1 MPSKIKTVGGRQ
13 MNQTENP
20 MGQQPYGK
28 ATRSVKNYALQPLL
42 QVKLGLY
49 SILLSLAFALAVAG
63 ILYFNLAKFSA
74 IILQLTGVEE
84 EVQDL
89 LNQYIAPAII
99 QVVVTAIVYVVVN
112 IVVTILFTHKLIGP
126 TIAFR
131 RHIRMI
137 AEGKLQYRT
146 VLRKGDA
153 FSEVAEDLN
162 NLSALLEKRSKGA
175 E

>member
-1 MPSKIKTVGGRQ
+1 
-13 MNQTENP
+13 
-20 MGQQPYGK
+20 
-28 ATRSVKNYALQPLL
+28 
-42 QVKLGLY
+42 
-49 SILLSLAFALAVAG
+49 
-63 ILYFNLAKFSA
+63 
-74 IILQLTGVEE
+74 VEE

-99 QVVVTAIVYVVVN
+99 QVVVTAIAYVVVN